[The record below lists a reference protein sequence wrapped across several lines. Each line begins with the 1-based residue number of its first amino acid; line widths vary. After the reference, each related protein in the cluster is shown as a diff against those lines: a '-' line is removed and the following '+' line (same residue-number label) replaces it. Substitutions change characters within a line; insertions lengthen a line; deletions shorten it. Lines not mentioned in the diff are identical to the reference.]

1 MYRLFLG
8 FFGSLATMASVQGLS
23 SFEYSDDR
31 GEGWME
37 IRPPPTATFRVPFYG
52 YRTHLMRLIV
62 DRNLSYWLE
71 ALGQCVRSGTFRSLT
86 RGGLDVSMVQ
96 PVLDLLAGGATV
108 CQGRGSVLKR
118 VHQFHPRSATEHG
131 MVDGNYFT
139 LPDYRYRSY
148 DCFRLVDG
156 RSGQTQC
163 PACSLPPEPFAES
176 EADVSS
182 ASVST
187 SEATHPPNSRYSPSE
202 PLNLSLTRPEYQ
214 QRAPPVA
221 EFGIIPV
228 SSFSTSL
235 YSAGQ
240 RLLESIPDAHH
251 QFFRATRSDQDPDDF
266 RLAREAAYLS
276 LSRERERERGRSHS
290 CCGEWNP
297 EERSPSS
304 MAVLRRTR
312 SDSPQLIESNP
323 SEDGDASAVSASAS
337 FEQEFNT
344 SWLKQETIDSPQ
356 TPQSN

>member
-1 MYRLFLG
+1 
-8 FFGSLATMASVQGLS
+8 MASVQGLS

-37 IRPPPTATFRVPFYG
+37 IRPPPMATFRVPFYG

-163 PACSLPPEPFAES
+163 RLALYLRNHLP
-176 EADVSS
+176 
-182 ASVST
+182 
-187 SEATHPPNSRYSPSE
+187 SRKQMCRLPRC
-202 PLNLSLTRPEYQ
+202 PLLKQLIRPVLDTRP
-214 QRAPPVA
+214 ANH
-221 EFGIIPV
+221 
-228 SSFSTSL
+228 
-235 YSAGQ
+235 
-240 RLLESIPDAHH
+240 SI
-251 QFFRATRSDQDPDDF
+251 
-266 RLAREAAYLS
+266 
-276 LSRERERERGRSHS
+276 
-290 CCGEWNP
+290 
-297 EERSPSS
+297 
-304 MAVLRRTR
+304 
-312 SDSPQLIESNP
+312 
-323 SEDGDASAVSASAS
+323 
-337 FEQEFNT
+337 
-344 SWLKQETIDSPQ
+344 
-356 TPQSN
+356 